1 MDLRKCLLTKNA
13 CYKAGERITPIGV
26 MWHSTGA
33 NNPNLKRYVQ
43 PDDGKLGVNPNGN
56 DWNRLKP
63 DGRSVCV
70 HAFIGKDKNGVVCTY
85 QTLPWNYRGWHCGGA
100 GNDRYISFE
109 ICEDALNDRSYFN
122 AVYKEAVEFTA
133 YLCKLHG
140 FNPKGKNVIIC
151 HQDGYRLGIAS
162 NHSDVYHWFNKF
174 GKTMDDVRND
184 VAKAMS
190 GDFEVSTGGSS
201 SSGSSSSSGYSG
213 NSIVDYL
220 NSIGKESS
228 FSARKQY
235 AAQYGIS
242 NYTGTAAQNLELL
255 EKMRGGAAPS
265 KPSTSGGS
273 SASYYK
279 AFNSTSIVDGLKSIG
294 VDSSFDNR
302 KKIAAANGIS
312 NYEGTASQNSKLC
325 SLAKSGK
332 LKKAGSSSGSASS
345 ASYYKAFS
353 GVSIVDGLKSIGVD
367 SSMATRKRI
376 AKANGISNYAGTAPQ
391 NTELLA
397 LAKKGK
403 LKKP

>member
-1 MDLRKCLLTKNA
+1 MDLRKCILTNNA
-13 CYKAGERITPIGV
+13 CYKAGRTITPKGV

-43 PDDGKLGVNPNGN
+43 PDDGLLGVNPNGN
-56 DWNRLKP
+56 DWNRYKP

-70 HAFIGKDKNGVVCTY
+70 HAFIGKDKNGKVCTY
-85 QTLPWNYRGWHCGGA
+85 QTLPWDRRGWHCGGS

-109 ICEDALNDRSYFN
+109 MCEDALNNRSYFD
-122 AVYKEAVEFTA
+122 AVYKEAVELTA
-133 YLCKLHG
+133 YLCKLYG
-140 FNPKGKNVIIC
+140 FNPKGSNVIIC
-151 HQDGYRLGIAS
+151 HQDGYKLGIAS

-184 VAKAMS
+184 VAAAM
-190 GDFEVSTGGSS
+190 GGNFEVSTGGSS
-201 SSGSSSSSGYSG
+201 SSGSSSGYSG

-220 NSIGKESS
+220 NSIGKDSS

-255 EKMRGGAAPS
+255 EKMRGGAVPS
-265 KPSTSGGS
+265 NPSTSGGS
-273 SASYYK
+273 SVSYYP
-279 AFNSTSIVDGLKSIG
+279 AFNDTSIVDGLNSIG
-294 VDSSFDNR
+294 VDSSFSNR

-312 NYEGTASQNSKLC
+312 NYKGTASQNTELC

-332 LKKAGSSSGSASS
+332 LKKAGSSSGAVSS
-345 ASYYKAFS
+345 VSYYKAFS
-353 GVSIVDGLKSIGVD
+353 GSSIVDGLKSIGVD
-367 SSMATRKRI
+367 ASMATRKRI
-376 AKANGISNYAGTAPQ
+376 AKANGISNYAGTAEQ
-391 NTELLA
+391 NTKLLV